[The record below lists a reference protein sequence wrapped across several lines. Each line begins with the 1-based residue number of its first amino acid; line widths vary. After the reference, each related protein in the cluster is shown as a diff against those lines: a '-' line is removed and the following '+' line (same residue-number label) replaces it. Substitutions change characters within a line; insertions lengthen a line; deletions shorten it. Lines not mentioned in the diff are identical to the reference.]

1 MGGGFRLTFAIP
13 ARVTSEPTA
22 RDCGQT
28 AASTAP
34 ATREGHATLLEE
46 MVVVHQRR
54 IFRIAFRLL
63 GDLDEADTATQDC
76 FLRAYRAM
84 DRCPADDAGRRRW
97 LIRLVVNLSL
107 DRLRSRKWRWWRG
120 RQPQADHEDPATSP
134 RTPEREALGAELRG
148 RPMLALDG
156 LPARQRAVFVLRHY
170 EDYPLDRI
178 AAELGL
184 SEGTVKSHLSRALV
198 KLREE
203 LKEFYET

>member
-1 MGGGFRLTFAIP
+1 VDQSVAVAGPVP
-13 ARVTSEPTA
+13 APSS
-22 RDCGQT
+22 
-28 AASTAP
+28 ASAFDSP

-46 MVVVHQRR
+46 MVAVHQRR
-54 IFRIAFRLL
+54 IFRVAFRLL
-63 GDLDEADTATQDC
+63 GDPDEADSVTQDC
-76 FLRAYRAM
+76 FLNAHRAM
-84 DRCPADDAGRRRW
+84 DRFPADAAGRQRW

-120 RQPQADHEDPATSP
+120 RQPQGNHEDPAMSP
-134 RTPEREALGAELRG
+134 RTPEREALSEELRS
-148 RPMLALDG
+148 RLMLALDR
-156 LPARQRAVFVLRHY
+156 LPSRQRAVFVLRHY

-203 LKEFYET
+203 LKEFYGT

>member
-1 MGGGFRLTFAIP
+1 MVASGPL
-13 ARVTSEPTA
+13 
-22 RDCGQT
+22 
-28 AASTAP
+28 AA
-34 ATREGHATLLEE
+34 REGHATLLEE
-46 MVVVHQRR
+46 MVATHQRR
-54 IFRIAFRLL
+54 IFRVAFRLL

-76 FLRAYRAM
+76 FLRAHRAM
-84 DRCPADDAGRRRW
+84 DHCPADETGRQRW

-120 RQPQADHEDPATSP
+120 RQPQGNYQDPATAP
-134 RTPEREALGAELRG
+134 RTPEREALGEELRS
-148 RPMLALDG
+148 RLMQALHG

-170 EDYPLDRI
+170 EDYPLERI

-203 LKEFYET
+203 LKEFYGTRTSRL